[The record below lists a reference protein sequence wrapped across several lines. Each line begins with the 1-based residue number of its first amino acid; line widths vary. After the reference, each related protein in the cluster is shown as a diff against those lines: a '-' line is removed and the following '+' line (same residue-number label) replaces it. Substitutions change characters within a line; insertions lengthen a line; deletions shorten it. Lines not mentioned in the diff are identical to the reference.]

1 MWSKAC
7 LQPEG
12 TFSFPCHIFFFFFIT
27 RPPASQ
33 RSDYS
38 INRLTTAARDVSHHL
53 RCVRYWPTLGK
64 QTAEKKGRVVGLLSA
79 DGRSQTLRQINPPS
93 SVSQVTKGFFARQWP
108 LCSLSR
114 SFSFPPSSGLLFT
127 TSPPPFLSVPITRSL
142 ETMSHMHNWTRTLAL
157 PFSSLLPNAN
167 ACSQRTADEAQGV
180 ANKIHTA
187 WFQMLQERGG
197 GVFLRSCVAGCS
209 VRDDTAC
216 AVFLFA
222 CVALF
227 VFVFPTEYKKVT
239 ASHCD
244 SFLQTAAHR
253 SQCGKVQGQKRK
265 RKKKKQ
271 QLRAGAI
278 AAVKL
283 WRMAG
288 CFRHVCPCNHRGPAV
303 I

>member
-12 TFSFPCHIFFFFFIT
+12 TFSFPCHFFKFFFIT

-157 PFSSLLPNAN
+157 PFLPSCPTQTHARREQLTRHKGSQTKYTQRDSRCCKSEAEGFFFGLVWPGVLSAMTPPAPSFSLLVLLCLSLYFQLSIKRSRHLIATHF
-167 ACSQRTADEAQGV
+167 CRRRRTEV
-180 ANKIHTA
+180 
-187 WFQMLQERGG
+187 
-197 GVFLRSCVAGCS
+197 S
-209 VRDDTAC
+209 VVKC
-216 AVFLFA
+216 KG
-222 CVALF
+222 
-227 VFVFPTEYKKVT
+227 KKE
-239 ASHCD
+239 
-244 SFLQTAAHR
+244 
-253 SQCGKVQGQKRK
+253 KE
-265 RKKKKQ
+265 KKKNNNSELVQ
-271 QLRAGAI
+271 
-278 AAVKL
+278 
-283 WRMAG
+283 
-288 CFRHVCPCNHRGPAV
+288 
-303 I
+303 